1 MSEMPK
7 VNPPLAR
14 EFMQT
19 QIFTVA
25 PGDDIQVAVA
35 ALLRHGYSGAP
46 VVDAGHH
53 LVSVLSEW
61 DCARLLSE
69 AAYERWPTGTV
80 ADHMTT
86 PVEQVGPETDLF
98 SLLDRFAAGDHRR
111 FPVVDQ
117 GRLVGLITRR
127 DLLRALFT
135 HANARPRPA
144 STYEIL
150 QQQRSS

>member
-7 VNPPLAR
+7 INPPLAR

-19 QIFTVA
+19 QVFTVS
-25 PGDDIQVAVA
+25 PGEEIQAAVA
-35 ALLRHGYSGAP
+35 ALLRQGYSGAP
-46 VVDAGHH
+46 VVDASHQ
-53 LVSVLSEW
+53 LVGVLSEW

-86 PVEQVGPETDLF
+86 PAEQVGPDADLF
-98 SLLDRFAAGDHRR
+98 SLLDRFAAGGHRR

-127 DLLRALFT
+127 DLLRALYA
-135 HANARPRPA
+135 HASARSRPA
-144 STYEIL
+144 STYEL
-150 QQQRSS
+150 LEQQRSP